1 MRKNIILSIA
11 KVFSYFWLFIP
22 SKIRRFIFT
31 SFLILESRDSNRS
44 KSIKNLFLI
53 KDKLEWIINERAI
66 NYGNGIHPKHLLTNY
81 HQFFIDRIKDGDRV
95 LDVGCGN
102 GSVALS
108 IAKKKL
114 NSFITGIDLDKNN
127 IKFAK
132 EKQKNNNLKNLNF
145 INGDVNDLKE
155 IKSDVVILSNILE
168 HIEKRS
174 LFLANIQKLTGANLY
189 LIRVPY
195 FKRDWQIAFRKELGM
210 YYFSDKDH
218 KIEHTLEELKQELK
232 ISNLKMNETIIIW
245 GEIWTKCEYE
255 IKE

>member
-1 MRKNIILSIA
+1 MIKSIILSLA
-11 KVFSYFWLFIP
+11 KGLSYFWLFIP

-66 NYGNGIHPKHLLTNY
+66 KYGNGVHPKHLLTNY

-102 GSVALS
+102 GSVAIS
-108 IAKKKL
+108 IAKRNL
-114 NSFITGIDLDKNN
+114 NSLITGIDLDKNN

-155 IKSDVVILSNILE
+155 IKSDVVILSNVLE

-174 LFLANIQKLTGANLY
+174 LFLTNIQKLTGANLF

-195 FKRDWQIAFRKELGM
+195 FKRDWQVAFRKELGM
-210 YYFSDKDH
+210 YYFSDQDH
-218 KIEHTLEELKQELK
+218 KIEHTLEELKKELK
-232 ISNLKMNETIIIW
+232 ISNLKMHETIIIW
-245 GEIWTKCEYE
+245 GEIWTKCRYE
-255 IKE
+255 T

>member
-66 NYGNGIHPKHLLTNY
+66 KYGNGVHPKHLLTNY
-81 HQFFIDRIKDGDRV
+81 HQFFIDRIKDGDKV

-108 IAKKKL
+108 IARRKL

-132 EKQKNNNLKNLNF
+132 EKQKKNNLKNLNF

-155 IKSDVVILSNILE
+155 IKSDVVILSNVLE

-174 LFLANIQKLTGANLY
+174 LFLENIQKLTGAKLY

-218 KIEHTLEELKQELK
+218 KIEHTLEELKKELK

-255 IKE
+255 I

>member
-11 KVFSYFWLFIP
+11 KVFSYFWLLIP
-22 SKIRRFIFT
+22 SKIRRFLFT
-31 SFLILESRDSNRS
+31 SFLILESRDSKQS

-53 KDKLEWIINERAI
+53 KDKLDWIINERAI
-66 NYGNGIHPKHLLTNY
+66 KYGKGLHPKHLLTNY

-102 GSVALS
+102 GSVAIS
-108 IAKKKL
+108 IAKRNL
-114 NSFITGIDLDKNN
+114 NSLITGIDLDKNN

-155 IKSDVVILSNILE
+155 IKSDVVILSNVLE

-174 LFLANIQKLTGANLY
+174 LFLTNIQKLTGANLF

-195 FKRDWQIAFRKELGM
+195 FKRDWQVAFRKELGM
-210 YYFSDKDH
+210 YYFSDQDH
-218 KIEHTLEELKQELK
+218 KIEHTLEELKKELK
-232 ISNLKMNETIIIW
+232 ISNLKMHETIIIW
-245 GEIWTKCEYE
+245 GEIWTKCRYE
-255 IKE
+255 T